1 MHAGKYIDGKRPW
14 ALDGGKYDIALPC
27 ATQNEIEIDD
37 AKALV
42 KAGCKLVAE
51 GANMP
56 STSEAIDHYH
66 ENKVEY
72 GPAKVSPYLM
82 LPPASLQTPWEVCS
96 LCMVLC
102 HVGCRAGIERCS
114 LHCTV
119 TASGTVRSDWMLVIE
134 ELHSVAED
142 EVAPPRSMLPEEG
155 AVLPTCQVNRKVGH
169 CCDPYMCIEEE
180 CRQGQICIRS

>member
-72 GPAKVSPYLM
+72 GPAKVSLYLM
-82 LPPASLQTPWEVCS
+82 LPIASLQTPWGFCS
-96 LCMVLC
+96 QAMKA
-102 HVGCRAGIERCS
+102 RA
-114 LHCTV
+114 
-119 TASGTVRSDWMLVIE
+119 
-134 ELHSVAED
+134 SVHG
-142 EVAPPRSMLPEEG
+142 SMSYWL
-155 AVLPTCQVNRKVGH
+155 Q
-169 CCDPYMCIEEE
+169 
-180 CRQGQICIRS
+180 S